1 VQARAARRARAAHG
15 HLVLSHLALNDLV
28 LNPHSLEVAMPITS
42 RYLFTASM
50 DVEPAKEA
58 LFNEVY
64 DREHVPTILKV
75 PGVVSALRF
84 KRRPLEMIIGGE
96 RKTIVIEGEPSY
108 TALYELESPSV
119 LVSPEFAKAVEL
131 GRWPAEVRPFTKT
144 RKHFMWERI

>member
-1 VQARAARRARAAHG
+1 
-15 HLVLSHLALNDLV
+15 
-28 LNPHSLEVAMPITS
+28 MPITS

-50 DVEPAKEA
+50 DVEAAKEA

-96 RKTIVIEGEPSY
+96 RKKIVIEGEPTY
-108 TALYELESPSV
+108 TALYELESPAV

-131 GRWPAEVRPFTKT
+131 GRWPGEVRPFTKN

>member
-1 VQARAARRARAAHG
+1 
-15 HLVLSHLALNDLV
+15 
-28 LNPHSLEVAMPITS
+28 MPITS

-50 DVEPAKEA
+50 DVDAAKEP

-96 RKTIVIEGEPSY
+96 RKKIVIEGEPSY

-131 GRWPAEVRPFTKT
+131 GRWPGEVRPFTKN

>member
-1 VQARAARRARAAHG
+1 
-15 HLVLSHLALNDLV
+15 
-28 LNPHSLEVAMPITS
+28 MPITS

-75 PGVVSALRF
+75 PGVFSALRF
-84 KRRPLEMIIGGE
+84 RRRPLEMIIGGE
-96 RKTIVIEGEPSY
+96 RKTIELPGEPTY

-119 LVSPEFAKAVEL
+119 LVSPEFAKGVEL
-131 GRWPAEVRPFTKT
+131 GRWPGEVRPFTKT

>member
-1 VQARAARRARAAHG
+1 
-15 HLVLSHLALNDLV
+15 
-28 LNPHSLEVAMPITS
+28 MPITS

-96 RKTIVIEGEPSY
+96 RKRIVIEGEPTY
-108 TALYELESPSV
+108 TALYEIDSPDV
-119 LVSPEFAKAVEL
+119 LITPAWSAAVEK
-131 GRWPAEVRPFTKT
+131 GRWPAQVRPFTSN
-144 RKHFMWERI
+144 RRHFMWERI

>member
-1 VQARAARRARAAHG
+1 MSFQG
-15 HLVLSHLALNDLV
+15 
-28 LNPHSLEVAMPITS
+28 
-42 RYLFTASM
+42 RYLFSAAM
-50 DVEPAKEA
+50 DVAPDKEA

-64 DREHVPTILKV
+64 DREHVPTILNV

-84 KRRPLEMIIGGE
+84 RRRPLEMIIGGE
-96 RKTIVIEGEPSY
+96 RKKIVIEGEPTY

-131 GRWPAEVRPFTKT
+131 GRWPGEVRPFTKN

>member
-1 VQARAARRARAAHG
+1 
-15 HLVLSHLALNDLV
+15 
-28 LNPHSLEVAMPITS
+28 MPITS

-50 DVEPAKEA
+50 DVEAAKEA

-96 RKTIVIEGEPSY
+96 RKKIVIEGEPTY
-108 TALYELESPSV
+108 TALYELASPAV

-131 GRWPAEVRPFTKT
+131 GRWPGEVRPFTKN

>member
-1 VQARAARRARAAHG
+1 
-15 HLVLSHLALNDLV
+15 
-28 LNPHSLEVAMPITS
+28 MPITS

-50 DVEPAKEA
+50 DVEAAKEA

-96 RKTIVIEGEPSY
+96 RKKIVIEGEPAY
-108 TALYELESPSV
+108 TALYELESPEV
-119 LVSPEFAKAVEL
+119 LVTPAWSAAVER
-131 GRWPAEVRPFTKT
+131 GRWPAQVRPYTT
-144 RKHFMWERI
+144 NRRHLLLRRLP

>member
-1 VQARAARRARAAHG
+1 
-15 HLVLSHLALNDLV
+15 
-28 LNPHSLEVAMPITS
+28 MPITS
-42 RYLFTASM
+42 HYLFTASM

-96 RKTIVIEGEPSY
+96 RKRIVIEGEPTY
-108 TALYELESPSV
+108 TALYELENPSV

-131 GRWPAEVRPFTKT
+131 GRWPGEVRPFTKN

>member
-1 VQARAARRARAAHG
+1 
-15 HLVLSHLALNDLV
+15 
-28 LNPHSLEVAMPITS
+28 MPIKT
-42 RYLFTASM
+42 RYLFSAAM
-50 DVEPAKEA
+50 DVEPAKDA

-119 LVSPEFAKAVEL
+119 LVSPEFARAVEH
-131 GRWPAEVRPFTKT
+131 GRWPGEVRPFTKT

>member
-1 VQARAARRARAAHG
+1 
-15 HLVLSHLALNDLV
+15 
-28 LNPHSLEVAMPITS
+28 MPITS

-84 KRRPLEMIIGGE
+84 KRRPLEMII
-96 RKTIVIEGEPSY
+96 EGEPSY

-131 GRWPAEVRPFTKT
+131 GRWPGEVRPFTKT

>member
-1 VQARAARRARAAHG
+1 MHPKTRF
-15 HLVLSHLALNDLV
+15 
-28 LNPHSLEVAMPITS
+28 
-42 RYLFTASM
+42 LFTAAM
-50 DVEPAKEA
+50 DVDADKEA

-84 KRRPLEMIIGGE
+84 RRRPLEMIIGGE
-96 RKTIVIEGEPSY
+96 RKKIVIEGEPTF

-131 GRWPAEVRPFTKT
+131 GRWPGEVRPFTKN
-144 RKHFMWERI
+144 RKHFMWERT

>member
-1 VQARAARRARAAHG
+1 
-15 HLVLSHLALNDLV
+15 
-28 LNPHSLEVAMPITS
+28 MPITT

-50 DVEPAKEA
+50 DVEPSKEA

-84 KRRPLEMIIGGE
+84 RRRPLEMIIGGE
-96 RKTIVIEGEPSY
+96 RNQIVLEGEPGF
-108 TALYELESPSV
+108 TALYELESPAV
-119 LVSPEFAKAVEL
+119 LVTPEFAKAVEL
-131 GRWPAEVRPFTKT
+131 GRWPHEVRPFTKN

>member
-1 VQARAARRARAAHG
+1 
-15 HLVLSHLALNDLV
+15 
-28 LNPHSLEVAMPITS
+28 
-42 RYLFTASM
+42 M

-75 PGVVSALRF
+75 SGVVSALRF
-84 KRRPLEMIIGGE
+84 RRRPLEMIIGGE
-96 RKTIVIEGEPSY
+96 RKKIVIEGEPTY

-131 GRWPAEVRPFTKT
+131 GRWPGEVRPYTKN

>member
-1 VQARAARRARAAHG
+1 
-15 HLVLSHLALNDLV
+15 
-28 LNPHSLEVAMPITS
+28 MPITS

-50 DVEPAKEA
+50 DVDAAKEA

-119 LVSPEFAKAVEL
+119 LVSPEFARGVEL
-131 GRWPAEVRPFTKT
+131 GRWPGEVRPFTKN

>member
-1 VQARAARRARAAHG
+1 
-15 HLVLSHLALNDLV
+15 
-28 LNPHSLEVAMPITS
+28 MPITS

-50 DVEPAKEA
+50 DVEAAKEA

-96 RKTIVIEGEPSY
+96 RKRIVIEGEPTY

-131 GRWPAEVRPFTKT
+131 GRWPGDVRPFTKN